1 MAAQA
6 ALIEETIIGL
16 KKALRRE
23 NECKFSAEENIH
35 FGPCFWP
42 FADLL
47 SVTDTGPDEAIT
59 QPTNRGNKL
68 RVNARYVHEG
78 ALGFS
83 NPRDFYKQ
91 VRFHVHPARVN
102 QRAFCKT
109 LRTLSVWHEFWTTK
123 KIEHAGYTRYILHRN
138 PPRYDS
144 EGEEIDGD
152 EEPDTEAEA
161 EAAED
166 NPFAGIALERKSF

>member
-1 MAAQA
+1 M
-6 ALIEETIIGL
+6 

-23 NECKFSAEENIH
+23 NESKFCAKENSPLVI
-35 FGPCFWP
+35 GLNR

-47 SVTDTGPDEAIT
+47 LPTDTGPDEAIT

-68 RVNARYVHEG
+68 RVNAKYVHEG

-91 VRFHVHPARVN
+91 VCFHVFSPHSPQPRGVL
-102 QRAFCKT
+102 QT
-109 LRTLSVWHEFWTTK
+109 LRTVRLTK
-123 KIEHAGYTRYILHRN
+123 ILKYQKIEHAGYTRYILHRN

-144 EGEEIDGD
+144 DGEEIDGD

-161 EAAED
+161 EAVED
-166 NPFAGIALERKSF
+166 NPFAGIALERRLYSLPTSSYG

>member
-1 MAAQA
+1 M
-6 ALIEETIIGL
+6 LSTI
-16 KKALRRE
+16 A
-23 NECKFSAEENIH
+23 
-35 FGPCFWP
+35 
-42 FADLL
+42 
-47 SVTDTGPDEAIT
+47 TGPDEAIT

-68 RVNARYVHEG
+68 RANAKYVHEG

-91 VRFHVHPARVN
+91 VCLHVSQASVLQDSARTVRLTQSLN
-102 QRAFCKT
+102 YQ
-109 LRTLSVWHEFWTTK
+109 

-152 EEPDTEAEA
+152 EEPGSEAEA
-161 EAAED
+161 EAVED
-166 NPFAGIALERKSF
+166 NPFAGIALERTSYTMF